1 VSPVILVPLD
11 GSPLS
16 EHALPF
22 AAHLARAGGLPLAL
36 VRAVELFVPD
46 DEEVDESEHPM
57 LAEAQAYLQAVASRL
72 TTTGLQV
79 ECLVPYGRPVEQIVA
94 VIRTRDT
101 RCVVMATHG
110 RSGFGRW
117 LYGSVADAV
126 LTHSPA
132 PVALVPADAPAPTTT
147 EGGDRVLITLDG
159 SALGETVLPAA
170 AELAARLGAEI
181 VLLRVVAHRDAERL
195 AEANAY
201 LMAVARRLTDDPTT
215 HGLRVRVRVE
225 VGRAPAAVIARV
237 AEDEHATTMVMATH
251 GRSGVGRMLLGSV
264 ATGTLRRA
272 SVPLLLIRAGASEPT
287 ATSG

>member
-22 AAHLARAGGLPLAL
+22 AQRLARAGGLPLAL

-46 DEEVDESEHPM
+46 DEEVVESEHPM
-57 LAEAQAYLQAVASRL
+57 LAEAQAYLQAIASRL
-72 TTTGLQV
+72 TATGLQV
-79 ECLVPYGRPVEQIVA
+79 ECLVPYGRPVERIVA

-101 RCVVMATHG
+101 RWVVMATHG

-132 PVALVPADAPAPTTT
+132 PVALVPADAPAPRTSAGR
-147 EGGDRVLITLDG
+147 ERLLIPLDG
-159 SALGETVLPAA
+159 SALSATALPAA
-170 AELAARLGAEI
+170 AELAVQLDAEV
-181 VLLRVVAHRDAERL
+181 VLLRVISHADEERL

-201 LMAVARRLTDDPTT
+201 LRTLAARLTDRPSAR
-215 HGLRVRVRVE
+215 GLSIRVRVE
-225 VGRAPAAVIARV
+225 SSRSPATVISRL
-237 AEDEHATTMVMATH
+237 AEDEYATAIVMATH
-251 GRSGVGRMLLGSV
+251 GRSGVGRMVLGSV

-272 SVPLLLIRAGASEPT
+272 GVPLLLIRAGATDPA
-287 ATSG
+287 ATPD